1 MKFKGQIS
9 QRGENKELILV
20 TRVGEF
26 YLDSMPPYC
35 IPTENILK
43 AANFPK
49 KKNFK
54 IELVPNENGLLVFKD
69 ETAKRF
75 SGSGQMDWME
85 YNPAGYFFN
94 HMCIAK
100 WDDTKSDDT
109 IILKKLRSS
118 GVIETKINAY
128 DLLINGI
135 LINGFE
141 YELSEHYLNMNL
153 VAKEIGKAI
162 KEITI

>member
-9 QRGENKELILV
+9 QRGKNQELILV
-20 TRVGEF
+20 TSVGEF
-26 YLDSMPPYC
+26 YLDSIPPYC

-54 IELVPNENGLLVFKD
+54 IELVPNENGLLVFMD
-69 ETAKRF
+69 ESAKRF
-75 SGSGQMDWME
+75 AE

-94 HMCIAK
+94 RRCISK
-100 WDDTKSDDT
+100 YYDTNSDDT
-109 IILKKLRSS
+109 IMLKKLKSS

-141 YELSEHYLNMNL
+141 YGLSEHYLNMNL
-153 VAKEIGKAI
+153 LAKEIGKAI
-162 KEITI
+162 KEITT